1 MMKPKSIKFGS
12 AENAEFVSLVPIH
25 FHNFIFKYLRI
36 VL

>member
-12 AENAEFVSLVPIH
+12 TENAEFVSLVLIH
-25 FHNFIFKYLRI
+25 FHNFIFKYLGI